1 MSKVK
6 EWKISK
12 IYIFE
17 VHFAEGLQQAI
28 DSIGEINNVDEVA
41 RVDIE

>member
-17 VHFAEGLQQAI
+17 VHFAEELQQAI

>member
-17 VHFAEGLQQAI
+17 VHFAEELQH
-28 DSIGEINNVDEVA
+28 SIGEINNVDEVA